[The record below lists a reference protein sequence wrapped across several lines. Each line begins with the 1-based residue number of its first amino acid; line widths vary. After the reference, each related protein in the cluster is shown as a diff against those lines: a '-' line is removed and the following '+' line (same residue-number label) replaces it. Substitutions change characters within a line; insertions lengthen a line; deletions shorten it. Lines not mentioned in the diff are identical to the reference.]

1 MRLAYWLALLLVP
14 WSSNAW
20 DTGPHQR
27 ITKAALDALP
37 KAFAARLGAE
47 SAALVEIY
55 CMYPDRYLE
64 MEQFGFVR
72 KSPGPRSAAEIRQYC
87 VRGDGQAIHGA
98 TGDRDRDMASLIF
111 LFERMVTRLSEDRP
125 EEAAKYAG
133 VLSHFIAD
141 SLSPAHAVGPEEL
154 LEMAGGTNVHS
165 VIERR
170 IPELSLGSRAAR
182 LTGANTLEALTSV
195 LRQVYEAREQNR
207 RDLPVIVKAACAGD
221 ESALDR
227 YRLRA
232 GTRAAEILADALS
245 VVFRSAA
252 PL

>member
-1 MRLAYWLALLLVP
+1 MRLACCLALLLVP

-27 ITKAALDALP
+27 ITKAALDAMP
-37 KAFAARLGAE
+37 KGFVDRLGAG
-47 SAALVEIY
+47 AGALVEIY

-72 KSPGPRSAAEIRQYC
+72 KSPGPLSAAEIRPYC
-87 VRGDGQAIHGA
+87 VRGDGTAVHGA
-98 TGDRDRDMASLIF
+98 TGDRDADMASLIF
-111 LFERMVTRLSEDRP
+111 LFERMVTRLSENRP

-141 SLSPAHAVGPEEL
+141 SLSPPHAVAPEEL
-154 LEMAGGTNVHS
+154 LQMAGGMNVHS

-170 IPELSLGSRAAR
+170 VPELVVSRRAR
-182 LTGANTLEALTSV
+182 LAGANTLEQMESI
-195 LRQVYEAREQNR
+195 LRQVYEARAQNR
-207 RDLPVIVKAACAGD
+207 RDLPVIIKAACGAD
-221 ESALDR
+221 VVTLDR

-232 GTRAAEILADALS
+232 GRRAAEILADALS
-245 VVFRSAA
+245 VALRTRSQ
-252 PL
+252 